1 LTDNLTTPTVL
12 GWPPDDQLTMPTDH
26 LTIDATCRD
35 LARRTR
41 TRADAIATFTEEPGK
56 ITRPL
61 ATPAMVAATARV
73 EEWMRAAGME
83 TRVDAIGNLVGRW
96 APAGAG
102 AGTLVIGSHLDSV
115 ADAGRYDGVLGVLA
129 GLAVVEGLRERGAEP
144 PFAIEVVAFADE
156 EGLRFQSTL
165 LGSRAFTG
173 RLDEAELT
181 VRDAE
186 GTALADALRAA
197 GGDPDRLAEAAR
209 DPADLLG
216 WFEVHIEQGPVLEAR
231 DLPLGVVSAIAG
243 QNRFRVAFAGL
254 AGHAGTVP
262 MDLRR
267 DALAAAAEFVL
278 AAERV
283 ARAEPG
289 LVATVGQIAV
299 PDGAVNVVPGRAEV
313 TLDIRHQDDEVRR
326 AAIARLRAQTGETA
340 AARGVTVTWEPI
352 AEHAATPC
360 SPRLRGLVAEA
371 VAALGV
377 PVHALPSGAGHDAVA
392 LAEIAPV
399 AMLFVRCKD
408 GISHHPAESVREDD
422 VALAIA
428 AAIGFVERLAAE
440 R

>member
-1 LTDNLTTPTVL
+1 VTTDP
-12 GWPPDDQLTMPTDH
+12 
-26 LTIDATCRD
+26 LTIDAAFSA
-35 LARRTR
+35 LARRILE
-41 TRADAIATFTEEPGK
+41 RADAIAAFTEEPGK

-61 ATPAMVAATARV
+61 ATPAMVAATGKV

-83 TRVDAIGNLVGRW
+83 TRVDPIGNLVGRW
-96 APAGAG
+96 APAGTTG
-102 AGTLVIGSHLDSV
+102 GTLLIGSHLDSV

-129 GLAVVEGLRERGAEP
+129 GLAVVEGLRDRGAAP
-144 PFAIEVVAFADE
+144 PFALEVLAFADE

-173 RLDEAELT
+173 RLREDELA

-186 GTALADALRAA
+186 GTTLADALRAA
-197 GGDPDRLAEAAR
+197 GRDPDRLADAAR

-216 WFEVHIEQGPVLEAR
+216 WFELHIEQGPVLEAR

-243 QNRFRVAFAGL
+243 QNRFRVAFEGH

-278 AAERV
+278 AAERT
-283 ARAEPG
+283 ARDEPG
-289 LVATVGQIAV
+289 LVATVGEIAV

-313 TLDIRHQDDEVRR
+313 TLDIRHQDDDIRR
-326 AAIARLRAQTGETA
+326 QAIERLRTETGETA
-340 AARGVTVTWEPI
+340 AARGVAVAWEPI
-352 AEHAATPC
+352 AEHDATPC
-360 SPRLRGLVAEA
+360 SPRLRALAAEA
-371 VAALGV
+371 VAAIGV
-377 PVHALPSGAGHDAVA
+377 RVHELPSGAGHDAVA